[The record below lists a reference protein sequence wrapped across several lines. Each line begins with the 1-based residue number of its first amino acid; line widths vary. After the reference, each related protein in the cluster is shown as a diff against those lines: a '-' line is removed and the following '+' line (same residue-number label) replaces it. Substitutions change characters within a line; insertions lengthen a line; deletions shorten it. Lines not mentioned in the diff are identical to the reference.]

1 MSATDQRK
9 AAEKQ
14 EKRVLEQSLRI
25 LKVLNFLY
33 TNQDIISERGM
44 KFILQGRE
52 SEHRDARQAET
63 DEADPSLRSSLAPE
77 PQVPMTDLSL

>member
-14 EKRVLEQSLRI
+14 EKRILESSLRI

-33 TNQDIISERGM
+33 SNHDIISERGM
-44 KFILQGRE
+44 KFIMEGRE
-52 SEHRDARQAET
+52 AEHST
-63 DEADPSLRSSLAPE
+63 DKDVGMQSSLAPDAE
-77 PQVPMTDLSL
+77 V